1 MQGWRIG
8 RFASP
13 GTAGPAAVAAAV
25 WVVHWVVLRA
35 TGQGY
40 SVRVLYAGWQFLPAD
55 AAAAAP
61 LRSVWSLHTQPPGWN
76 LLVGAIGAW
85 SPVSVSASHQIVTVL
100 LGAAL
105 AASIAGTLRALD
117 VPARWAIGVTAIATM
132 NSQVMS
138 NAFEP
143 RYDLAVT
150 ALLAVLVWAAVRFRT
165 LMPAVAVAV
174 VLVMTRSLFHP
185 LWLVVTV
192 VLLALVARTRPTRRQ
207 LALAVALPV
216 VVVGGWTLKN
226 ATQFGTVGLSS
237 FTGMNLLR
245 SVEPAVGDASMAELV
260 DDGTV
265 SGVAAAGTFRFYDDY
280 APFVPPC
287 TPDPGDPAALA
298 SPTKPIP
305 DDLRVGLD
313 PADTANF
320 NYRCYLAVYEQA
332 GDDATAIIRARPLDW
347 LQARAWAGNNWFQ
360 VPAASTAD
368 ESPLWDVETFASRVV
383 LGGVPHPGLP
393 ARWDELDLWVHRNP
407 VSLTL
412 LAATGI
418 VVAAATG
425 VAIDAR
431 RQRARRTPAATALAL
446 VVWLLAWN
454 AFAGIVFEL
463 GEQERFR
470 STTDPLV
477 LAVAAWWILRRFGR
491 TDVPTA
497 TGEPEV
503 DG

>member
-1 MQGWRIG
+1 MQGWRSG
-8 RFASP
+8 RFE
-13 GTAGPAAVAAAV
+13 GPNTIGPSAVVAAA
-25 WVVHWVVLRA
+25 WVLHWVVLRA

-55 AAAAAP
+55 PAAAAP

-76 LLVGAIGAW
+76 LLVAAIGAW
-85 SPVSVSASHQIVTVL
+85 SPISVSASHQVVTVL

-105 AASIAGTLRALD
+105 AASIAGTLTVLD
-117 VPARWAIGVTAIATM
+117 VGPRWTIGVTAVATM

-150 ALLAVLVWAAVRFRT
+150 ALLAALVWAAVRFRT
-165 LMPAVAVAV
+165 MMPAVAVAV
-174 VLVMTRSLFHP
+174 ALVMTRSLFHP

-192 VLLALVARTRPTRRQ
+192 VLLAVVARARPTRRQ
-207 LALAVALPV
+207 LAWAVAVPILFA
-216 VVVGGWTLKN
+216 GGWTVKN
-226 ATQFGTVGLSS
+226 AAQFGTVGLSS

-245 SVEPAVGDASMAELV
+245 SVEPAVGEAAMADLV
-260 DDGTV
+260 DHGTV

-280 APFVPPC
+280 AAFVPAC
-287 TPDPGDPAALA
+287 MPDPDDPAVLA
-298 SPTKPIP
+298 SPIKPIP

-332 GDDATAIIRARPLDW
+332 GDDAIAIIRARPGDW
-347 LQARAWAGNNWFQ
+347 LKARSWAANNWFQ
-360 VPAASTAD
+360 VPAASATD
-368 ESPLWDVETFASRVV
+368 ESPLWDLETLASRVV
-383 LGGVPHPGLP
+383 LAGVPHPGLP
-393 ARWDELDLWVHRNP
+393 ARWDALDLWVHRNP

-412 LAATGI
+412 IVATGI
-418 VVAAATG
+418 VAAGATAVAL
-425 VAIDAR
+425 DAR
-431 RQRARRTPAATALAL
+431 RQRARRTPAATVLAL
-446 VVWLLAWN
+446 VLWLLAWN
-454 AFAGIVFEL
+454 ALAGVVFEL

-477 LAVAAWWILRRFGR
+477 LAVAAWWILRRSGR
-491 TDVPTA
+491 AGTPS
-497 TGEPEV
+497 EPVSE
-503 DG
+503 G